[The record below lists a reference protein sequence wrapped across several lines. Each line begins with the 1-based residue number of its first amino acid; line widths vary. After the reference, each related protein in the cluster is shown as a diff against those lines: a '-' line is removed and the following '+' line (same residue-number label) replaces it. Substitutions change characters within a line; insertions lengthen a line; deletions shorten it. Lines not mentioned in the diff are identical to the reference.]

1 MVKVTKR
8 FNGMTKAQM
17 DLFVD
22 KYVQSMKDKPW
33 KDVPV
38 DIWEEH
44 LKALTPVDSSLGTH
58 CCDSTYEYNGN
69 IYRVTFE
76 YSSDEPLGVEVKVD
90 LLGC

>member
-22 KYVQSMKDKPW
+22 KYVQSIKDKPW
-33 KDVPV
+33 KDVPL

-44 LKALTPVDSSLGTH
+44 LKALTPADQG
-58 CCDSTYEYNGN
+58 
-69 IYRVTFE
+69 RVA
-76 YSSDEPLGVEVKVD
+76 
-90 LLGC
+90 LLVHTQK